1 MDFDFSEE
9 QRMLADS
16 LGKLISDRYGFENR
30 KAYAKQPEGWSREIW
45 AAYAEMGILGLP
57 FSEEDGG
64 FGGGAVETMI
74 VAEAL
79 GGALGLEPWF
89 ATVVLGGG
97 FLRHGADA
105 AMRQALVPLVAE
117 GSLLLAFAHTEPNAR
132 FDLHHVET
140 TATRDGDGWVLRGRK
155 GVVLHGDVA
164 GKMFVTARTAGGP
177 RDEAGIG
184 VFLVDAGAAG
194 LTRRGYA
201 TSDGLR
207 AAEITLDGVRAEAV
221 LGNPAGGLPLVR
233 RVVEDAIAALASEA
247 VGAMDASL
255 KLTLEYMRTRKQF
268 GRAIGAFQ
276 SLQHRAADMMVS
288 LEQARSMAMYA
299 AMMTDEPDAGERARA
314 MHAVK
319 LQMGRFSKFVGQQA
333 IQLHGGIGMTMEYA
347 VGHYFKRLTTIDTQF
362 GDAEHHLSALAEAGG
377 LFEAA

>member
-16 LGKLISDRYGFENR
+16 LGKLITDRYGFESR
-30 KAYAKQPEGWSREIW
+30 KAYVKQPEGWSRDIW

-57 FSEEDGG
+57 FAEADGG

-105 AMRQALVPLVAE
+105 TMREALVPQVAE
-117 GSLLLAFAHTEPNAR
+117 GSLLLAFAHTEPQAR

-140 TATRDGDGWVLRGRK
+140 SATRQGDAWVLQGRK

-164 GKMFVTARTAGGP
+164 GKLFVTARTAGGS
-177 RDEAGIG
+177 RDESGIG

-207 AAEITLDGVRAEAV
+207 AAEITFNGVLAEAV
-221 LGNPAGGLPLVR
+221 LGDP
-233 RVVEDAIAALASEA
+233 A
-247 VGAMDASL
+247 VG
-255 KLTLEYMRTRKQF
+255 
-268 GRAIGAFQ
+268 
-276 SLQHRAADMMVS
+276 
-288 LEQARSMAMYA
+288 
-299 AMMTDEPDAGERARA
+299 
-314 MHAVK
+314 
-319 LQMGRFSKFVGQQA
+319 
-333 IQLHGGIGMTMEYA
+333 
-347 VGHYFKRLTTIDTQF
+347 
-362 GDAEHHLSALAEAGG
+362 
-377 LFEAA
+377 